1 MHLVLARIEG
11 AEPGTKGLSLFV
23 VPRVRVNDDSS
34 LGEDNDV
41 TSELD
46 FSLVATTYGVGS
58 RSLGSLGILGPARM
72 EYPRI
77 VPLVR
82 YLGETLSKA
91 LTTSG

>member
-1 MHLVLARIEG
+1 M
-11 AEPGTKGLSLFV
+11 
-23 VPRVRVNDDSS
+23 RVFI
-34 LGEDNDV
+34 GEDSDV

-46 FSLVATTYGVGS
+46 FSLVATSYGVGETK
-58 RSLGSLGILGPARM
+58 LGSLGIIGPARM

-91 LTTSG
+91 LASGSKQ